1 MSLLSRLVKVFGNE
15 AEQRYAPVPRPA
27 PGNIT
32 ILPLGDSI
40 TVGYWS
46 GGPYNGYRLRLLNIL
61 TGTEPFWA
69 IDQTSNPDAM
79 FQHVEYIGPEQSGN
93 FTNNRY
99 AGWAGERIDEIHARF
114 RNCIPTLGAIPDAVL
129 LMAGTNDVDQD
140 YLVREA
146 PERLGNLIDNVLWHF
161 PSAVVIVA
169 LLTPVHNNATVAGRK
184 VAFNQAVP
192 AIVNARRDADSK
204 VLTVN
209 MTAAVLQSDMVD
221 QLHPTDPGYTH
232 MAYEW
237 MKGLA
242 EAKALGWFNTTLP
255 VKS

>member
-1 MSLLSRLVKVFGNE
+1 VQIFSNE
-15 AEQRYAPVPRPA
+15 PPQRYAPVPRLTPA
-27 PGNIT
+27 NIT

-46 GGPYNGYRLRLLNIL
+46 SGPYNGYRLRLLNIL

-79 FQHVEYIGPEQSGN
+79 FQKVTTIGPEQSGN
-93 FTNNRY
+93 FTENRHAGY
-99 AGWAGERIDEIHARF
+99 AGELIHDIRARF
-114 RNCIPTLGAIPDAVL
+114 RDIAPTLGAVPDAVL

-140 YLVREA
+140 YRVLRA
-146 PERLGNLIDNVLWHF
+146 PERLGSLIDDVLWRF

-169 LLTPVHNNATVAGRK
+169 MLTPVHKNETVARRK
-184 VAFNQAVP
+184 TAFNQALP
-192 AIVNARRDADSK
+192 AIIKARRDADWK
-204 VLTVN
+204 VLSVN
-209 MTAAVLQSDMVD
+209 MTAAVLQSDMAD
-221 QLHPTDPGYTH
+221 QLHPMDPGYAH

-242 EAKALGWFNTTLP
+242 EAKELGWFDTKLP
-255 VKS
+255 IKR